1 MTIQEILSGL
11 AATNT
16 NYAVELK
23 EEGFPQPAKLAD
35 MIIMGPAKIN
45 YREILKEMMRQ
56 RSDFTRDKC
65 VDILKKLLN
74 IHSSRKVVKSSVDKD
89 IVSRIIKEID
99 DYCNPRNRY
108 LTNVSVDGYFENEIS
123 ESEAS
128 IHIDEIR
135 GCLYDLKDQLVALL
149 NEEEWEGLS
158 EDYWDAVNYC
168 RDWLTREAYDDL
180 YEDIFAPI
188 SRQINVKDT
197 ERGIMSN
204 SVQSA
209 KFEVDTDD
217 LSEICIEDFFE
228 PQGLDSVISILPVS
242 DVTEDAC
249 LLIQDQL
256 NRNGDFSNIN
266 VPEEVL
272 AQAQV
277 IFDSAD
283 YDSVVVNLSSENY
296 LIFKLDNPSVKAEE
310 DSDVK
315 LVASEDTVVIET
327 DDGDFLVKSKDSN
340 FVEFIDE
347 EMGDGIGDDEEM
359 TEIVDGVSS
368 SVKLV
373 ECDSEFIK
381 NAGYKYCLVKSSKGP
396 LLKNL
401 MNNLDSSE
409 PIKSSNQYIVKIS
422 SVSLD
427 STGSWDNA
435 RVRYYKGGR
444 FDSKE
449 PQYFSKERAEEIA
462 DDLKND
468 EQLKWGFGNEKHKVE
483 VEEIK
488 SSCK

>member
-23 EEGFPQPAKLAD
+23 EAGFPQPAKLAD

-74 IHSSRKVVKSSVDKD
+74 IHSSRKAVQSDRYALGDCSFCGNGEKVDTLENFLKKYGYDD
-89 IVSRIIKEID
+89 IEAACDLLDID
-99 DYCNPRNRY
+99 P
-108 LTNVSVDGYFENEIS
+108 
-123 ESEAS
+123 
-128 IHIDEIR
+128 
-135 GCLYDLKDQLVALL
+135 
-149 NEEEWEGLS
+149 EEEVCEDCFKGWLPELRKAFYS
-158 EDYWDAVNYC
+158 E
-168 RDWLTREAYDDL
+168 YDEFGTDVRTG
-180 YEDIFAPI
+180 EDFPHINQ
-188 SRQINVKDT
+188 SKQIK
-197 ERGIMSN
+197 
-204 SVQSA
+204 SA
-209 KFEVDTDD
+209 KIEVDTDD

-228 PQGLDSVISILPVS
+228 PQGLDSIISILPVS

-256 NRNGDFSNIN
+256 NRNGDFSGIN

-283 YDSVVVNLSSENY
+283 YDSVTVSLSSENY

-315 LVASEDTVVIET
+315 LVAPEDTVVIET

-340 FVEFIDE
+340 FIEFIDE
-347 EMGDGIGDDEEM
+347 EMGDGTGDDEEM
-359 TEIVDGVSS
+359 SEIVDGVNS

-381 NAGYKYCLVKSSKGP
+381 NAGYKYCLVKSSKSS

-401 MNNLDSSE
+401 MNNLDENSRQ
-409 PIKSSNQYIVKIS
+409 IKSSVERTLKEWAERDGYGLADIAEFAHFADISWNKTLDMDEYISIRDDYLQWS
-422 SVSLD
+422 
-427 STGSWDNA
+427 
-435 RVRYYKGGR
+435 GR
-444 FDSKE
+444 D
-449 PQYFSKERAEEIA
+449 
-462 DDLKND
+462 
-468 EQLKWGFGNEKHKVE
+468 
-483 VEEIK
+483 
-488 SSCK
+488 